1 MRARP
6 SGRAVAAAIAS
17 TPESYSLRE
26 PLCSA
31 ALNIYRLGSGNTSGY
46 RGRLAVGSCKEVYGI
61 LTCLGGALFES
72 VRPPRAAWRELLRV
86 AAKRFGNKHEGPLP
100 QPKVKGPTGGYKH
113 ASAALPLACLA
124 CASPAQSREKRGE
137 SDFEEGGQAEIA
149 ALVSACAVA
158 INTDA
163 APEWLQLI
171 PAGKFSA
178 VDGRGPFDNRDPD
191 SIIAESIARMPQVGL
206 VLDYDHSTDLAA
218 PEGRPAPA
226 AGWIKQF
233 KVENGAIFARIE
245 WTADAAEAVIAK
257 KYRYVS
263 PVFEHNEDGK
273 VERILRAAL
282 TNNPALVNLP
292 AIAHAIKAI
301 KEDGINS
308 VITMAK
314 KKMAAGEKST
324 SDIVAGLEDLFPDM
338 PPQQILEMAGA
349 ALGAGSDGKDDDGGD
364 DDGETA
370 AGQDP
375 NDPYGNEN
383 PDQMAARQADEMAK
397 CSTDGEKAELAAK
410 HAAEKE
416 RFAKRSSE
424 VTQMSAI
431 RPLAR
436 SFTGEAKGDG
446 SAMTKAQLEKAV
458 ARHPRVIE
466 LMAKMSDLEANRARD
481 AATQRVDAAIHA
493 GRLLPVQRDVMISY
507 ALADAGGFAKFIGA
521 QPRILQA
528 GADGTFTG
536 RIGDAPQGASIFNER
551 QLEIFANLGLESKEQ
566 LEKCAAVQ
574 SKWDLR
580 FPRPSLRLDD
590 TNSGKQVEK

>member
-1 MRARP
+1 
-6 SGRAVAAAIAS
+6 
-17 TPESYSLRE
+17 
-26 PLCSA
+26 
-31 ALNIYRLGSGNTSGY
+31 
-46 RGRLAVGSCKEVYGI
+46 
-61 LTCLGGALFES
+61 LGGALFES
-72 VRPPRAAWRELLRV
+72 VRPPRAAWREILRL
-86 AAKRFGNKHEGPLP
+86 AAKRFGNKHEGALP

-113 ASAALPLACLA
+113 ASAALPLVCLA

-137 SDFEEGGQAEIA
+137 SDFEEVGQAEST

-178 VDGRGPFDNRDPD
+178 VDGRGPFDNLDPD
-191 SIIAESIARMPQVGL
+191 SIIAASMAKMPQVGM

-263 PVFEHNEDGK
+263 PVFEHNKDGK

-292 AIAHAIKAI
+292 AIAHRL

-308 VITMAK
+308 VIPMAK
-314 KKMAAGEKST
+314 KKMPGKKSI
-324 SDIVAGLEDLFPDM
+324 SEIVAGLEDLFPEMSDK
-338 PPQQILEMAGA
+338 QILEMAEA
-349 ALGAGSDGKDDDGGD
+349 AIGAGDDSDTDASAEPGD
-364 DDGETA
+364 DDGNGDNGDANGSGA
-370 AGQDP
+370 AISDDQMARQGD
-375 NDPYGNEN
+375 DPYGNESAEA
-383 PDQMAARQADEMAK
+383 MAARQADEMAK
-397 CSTDGEKAELAAK
+397 CADDGDEAKLAAR

-416 RFAKRSSE
+416 RFGKR
-424 VTQMSAI
+424 MSARAAASSSGAVGMSAKPGNKKMTQKEI
-431 RPLAR
+431 
-436 SFTGEAKGDG
+436 EA
-446 SAMTKAQLEKAV
+446 AV

-466 LMAKMSDLEANRARD
+466 LMAKMSDLEANRARES
-481 AATQRVDAAIHA
+481 ATQKVDAAIHA

-507 ALADAGGFAKFIGA
+507 ALADAKGFDKFIGA

-528 GADGTFTG
+528 GADGTFTA
-536 RIGDAPQGASIFNER
+536 RIGEPPQGASIFNER
-551 QLEIFANLGLESKEQ
+551 QIEIFANLGVESKEQ

-574 SKWDLR
+574 TRWDLR
-580 FPRPSLRLDD
+580 FPRPHLRLDD
-590 TNSGKQVEK
+590 SNSGAPVEK